1 MRFIK
6 SLNIKLLLIV
16 VCLVISA
23 GLVIGWWQGEVE
35 WQRLESAHDR
45 RLERL
50 LFRYQHDDEESFQE
64 RETHRIA
71 ARQALLDSLARLPQ
85 SSLDANTYQKRDDDG
100 AFRYYE
106 GESGQ
111 MIDSGVETAGKHRR

>member
-1 MRFIK
+1 MRLIK

-23 GLVIGWWQGEVE
+23 GLVIGWRQGEVE

-50 LFRYQHDDEESFQE
+50 LFRYQHDVEETFQE
-64 RETHRIA
+64 RETLLNA
-71 ARQALLDSLARLPQ
+71 ARQAILDSLAGVPKSALGY
-85 SSLDANTYQKRDDDG
+85 STLKSRDDYD
-100 AFRYYE
+100 ACRQYE
-106 GESGQ
+106 
-111 MIDSGVETAGKHRR
+111 